1 MWCLFVHTQVK
12 VIFTRVWCYCH
23 LFCRLCLILFLF
35 FFFFFAALRT
45 ENTCKYDHA
54 SNHQMHLRQVSIG
67 LVSDCLIS
75 FLLFFCITSPIPNY
89 KVKLNRIA
97 FFASDF
103 FTLQLTTI
111 IRTIDKHL
119 FNLKYNKVDCNECG

>member
-1 MWCLFVHTQVK
+1 
-12 VIFTRVWCYCH
+12 
-23 LFCRLCLILFLF
+23 
-35 FFFFFAALRT
+35 
-45 ENTCKYDHA
+45 
-54 SNHQMHLRQVSIG
+54 MHLRQVSIG

-75 FLLFFCITSPIPNY
+75 FLLFFCITPPIPNY

-111 IRTIDKHL
+111 IRAIDKHL

>member
-12 VIFTRVWCYCH
+12 VIFTPVWCYCH

-67 LVSDCLIS
+67 LVSECLIS
-75 FLLFFCITSPIPNY
+75 FLLFFCITPPIPNY
-89 KVKLNRIA
+89 KVKLNRFA

>member
-1 MWCLFVHTQVK
+1 VWCLFVHTQVK

-75 FLLFFCITSPIPNY
+75 FLLFFCITPPIPNY

>member
-35 FFFFFAALRT
+35 FFFFAALRT

-67 LVSDCLIS
+67 LVSECLIS
-75 FLLFFCITSPIPNY
+75 FLLFFCITPPIPNY

>member
-35 FFFFFAALRT
+35 FFLFFAALRT

-75 FLLFFCITSPIPNY
+75 FLLFFCITPPIPNY

>member
-75 FLLFFCITSPIPNY
+75 FLLFFCITPPIPNY

>member
-23 LFCRLCLILFLF
+23 LFCRLCLILFFF

-75 FLLFFCITSPIPNY
+75 FLLFFCITPPIPNY

>member
-75 FLLFFCITSPIPNY
+75 FLLFFCITPPIPNY

-111 IRTIDKHL
+111 IRAIDKHL

>member
-23 LFCRLCLILFLF
+23 LFCRLYLILFLF

-75 FLLFFCITSPIPNY
+75 FLLFFCITPPIPNY

-111 IRTIDKHL
+111 IRAIDKHL

>member
-23 LFCRLCLILFLF
+23 LFCRSCLILFLF

-75 FLLFFCITSPIPNY
+75 FLLFFCITPPIPNY

>member
-67 LVSDCLIS
+67 LVSECLIS
-75 FLLFFCITSPIPNY
+75 FLLFFCITPPIPNY